1 MSTGNRQADV
11 TVEQKLAE
19 LNLTPS
25 QRHQALGAIKVAE
38 DVVDV
43 FQFFRALARR
53 VAGAVT
59 LKPSVRT

>member
-1 MSTGNRQADV
+1 MSTGNRQV
-11 TVEQKLAE
+11 GFNVEQKLAE

-38 DVVDV
+38 DVIDV
-43 FQFFRALARR
+43 VQFFSAFARR
-53 VAGAVT
+53 VAGAVS